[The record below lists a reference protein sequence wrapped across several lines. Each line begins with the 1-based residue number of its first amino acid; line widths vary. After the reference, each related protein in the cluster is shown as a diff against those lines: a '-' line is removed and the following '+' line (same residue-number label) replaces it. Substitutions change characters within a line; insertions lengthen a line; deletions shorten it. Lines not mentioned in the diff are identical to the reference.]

1 MVDYFRKEVIYDTTI
16 YFIISYYGLY
26 MAYTLSYL
34 YKRTLFIWLY
44 SHCLLIPSDKTIS
57 SYLARITRIH
67 DRRSTL
73 FKYGLNAFLIGDI
86 ACLFFYYHY
95 QPFTY
100 IELIVPVV
108 SMILLEIVTYSKD
121 IDYKTEITSYIFA
134 LVWLTSKSILTAIT
148 MNTLNFK
155 MMALG
160 FILYLLSDV
169 LLVFYKRN
177 KYQILGILNIFFYY
191 FGIFLTAYSFSF
203 I

>member
-1 MVDYFRKEVIYDTTI
+1 MILLYILLFLIMTCTWRTHYHIYTKGLCSFG
-16 YFIISYYGLY
+16 FILI
-26 MAYTLSYL
+26 AYLSHQT
-34 YKRTLFIWLY
+34 KLF
-44 SHCLLIPSDKTIS
+44 LLILPGL
-57 SYLARITRIH
+57 LAFMIGDILLCKKN
-67 DRRSTL
+67 L
-73 FKYGLNAFLIGDI
+73 FKYGLDAFLIGDI
-86 ACLFFYYHY
+86 ACLFFYYHF

-100 IELIVPVV
+100 IELFVPVV

-134 LVWLTSKSILTAIT
+134 LVWLTTKSILTAIT
-148 MNTLNFK
+148 LNTLNFK

-160 FILYLLSDV
+160 FIFYLLSDA
-169 LLVFYKRN
+169 LLVFYKKN

>member
-1 MVDYFRKEVIYDTTI
+1 MILLYILLFLIMTCTWRTHYHIYTKGLCSFG
-16 YFIISYYGLY
+16 FILI
-26 MAYTLSYL
+26 AYLSHQT
-34 YKRTLFIWLY
+34 KLF
-44 SHCLLIPSDKTIS
+44 LLILPGL
-57 SYLARITRIH
+57 LAFMIGDILLCKKN
-67 DRRSTL
+67 L
-73 FKYGLNAFLIGDI
+73 FKYGLDAFLIGDI
-86 ACLFFYYHY
+86 ACLFFYYHF

-100 IELIVPVV
+100 IELFVPVV

-134 LVWLTSKSILTAIT
+134 LVWLTTKSILTALSL
-148 MNTLNFK
+148 NTLNFK

-169 LLVFYKRN
+169 LLVFYKKN
-177 KYQILGILNIFFYY
+177 NHQILGILNIFFYY

>member
-1 MVDYFRKEVIYDTTI
+1 MILLYVLLFLIMACTWRTCYHIYTI
-16 YFIISYYGLY
+16 GLCSFGFILT
-26 MAYTLSYL
+26 AYLSHQT
-34 YKRTLFIWLY
+34 KLF
-44 SHCLLIPSDKTIS
+44 LLILPGL
-57 SYLARITRIH
+57 LAFMIG
-67 DRRSTL
+67 DLLLCKKNL

-100 IELIVPVV
+100 IELIAPVV
-108 SMILLEIVTYSKD
+108 SMILLEVVTYSKD

-134 LVWLTSKSILTAIT
+134 LIWLTTKSILAAIT

-169 LLVFYKRN
+169 FLAFYKRN

>member
-1 MVDYFRKEVIYDTTI
+1 MILLYILLFLIMTCTWRTCYHIYTKGLCSFG
-16 YFIISYYGLY
+16 FILT
-26 MAYTLSYL
+26 AYLSHQT
-34 YKRTLFIWLY
+34 KLF
-44 SHCLLIPSDKTIS
+44 LLILPGL
-57 SYLARITRIH
+57 LAFMIG
-67 DRRSTL
+67 DLLLCKKNL

-100 IELIVPVV
+100 IELIAPVV
-108 SMILLEIVTYSKD
+108 SMILLEVVTYSKD
-121 IDYKTEITSYIFA
+121 MDYKTEITSYIFA
-134 LVWLTSKSILTAIT
+134 LVWLTTKSILAAIT

-169 LLVFYKRN
+169 FLAFYKRN

>member
-1 MVDYFRKEVIYDTTI
+1 MILLYILLFLIMTCTWRTHYHIYTKGLCSFG
-16 YFIISYYGLY
+16 FILI
-26 MAYTLSYL
+26 AYLSHQTKL
-34 YKRTLFIWLY
+34 FLFILPG
-44 SHCLLIPSDKTIS
+44 LLAFMIGDILLCKKN
-57 SYLARITRIH
+57 
-67 DRRSTL
+67 L
-73 FKYGLNAFLIGDI
+73 FKYGLDAFLIGDI
-86 ACLFFYYHY
+86 ACLFFYYHF

-100 IELIVPVV
+100 IELFVPVV

-134 LVWLTSKSILTAIT
+134 LVWLTTKSILTALSL
-148 MNTLNFK
+148 NTLNFK

-169 LLVFYKRN
+169 LLVFYKKN
-177 KYQILGILNIFFYY
+177 NHQILGILNIFFYY

>member
-1 MVDYFRKEVIYDTTI
+1 MILLYILLFLIMTCTWRTHYHIYTKGLCSFG
-16 YFIISYYGLY
+16 FILI
-26 MAYTLSYL
+26 AYLSHQT
-34 YKRTLFIWLY
+34 KLF
-44 SHCLLIPSDKTIS
+44 LLILPGL
-57 SYLARITRIH
+57 LAFMIGDILLCKKN
-67 DRRSTL
+67 L
-73 FKYGLNAFLIGDI
+73 FKYGLDAFLIGDI
-86 ACLFFYYHY
+86 SCLFFYYHF

-100 IELIVPVV
+100 IELFVPVV

-134 LVWLTSKSILTAIT
+134 LVWLTTKSILTALSL
-148 MNTLNFK
+148 NTLNFK

-169 LLVFYKRN
+169 LLVFYKKN
-177 KYQILGILNIFFYY
+177 NHQILGILNIFFYY

>member
-1 MVDYFRKEVIYDTTI
+1 MILLYILLFLIMVCTWRTHYHIYTKGLCSFG
-16 YFIISYYGLY
+16 FILI
-26 MAYTLSYL
+26 AYLSHQT
-34 YKRTLFIWLY
+34 KLF
-44 SHCLLIPSDKTIS
+44 LLILPGL
-57 SYLARITRIH
+57 LAFMIGDILLCKKN
-67 DRRSTL
+67 L
-73 FKYGLNAFLIGDI
+73 FKYGLDAFLIGDI
-86 ACLFFYYHY
+86 ACLFFYYHF

-100 IELIVPVV
+100 IELFVPVV

-134 LVWLTSKSILTAIT
+134 LVWLTTKSILTALSL
-148 MNTLNFK
+148 NTLNFK

-169 LLVFYKRN
+169 LLVFYKKN
-177 KYQILGILNIFFYY
+177 NHQILGILNIFFYY

>member
-1 MVDYFRKEVIYDTTI
+1 MIV
-16 YFIISYYGLY
+16 
-26 MAYTLSYL
+26 
-34 YKRTLFIWLY
+34 LFILLFLIMVCTWRTRYHIYTKGLCSFGFILTAY
-44 SHCLLIPSDKTIS
+44 LSHQTKLFLLILPGL
-57 SYLARITRIH
+57 LAFMIG
-67 DRRSTL
+67 DLLLCKKNL

-95 QPFTY
+95 QLFTY

-108 SMILLEIVTYSKD
+108 SMILLEVVTYSKD

-134 LVWLTSKSILTAIT
+134 LVWLTTKSILTAIT

-169 LLVFYKRN
+169 LLAFYKRN

>member
-1 MVDYFRKEVIYDTTI
+1 MYTKGLCSFG
-16 YFIISYYGLY
+16 FILT
-26 MAYTLSYL
+26 AYLSHQT
-34 YKRTLFIWLY
+34 KLF
-44 SHCLLIPSDKTIS
+44 LLILPGL
-57 SYLARITRIH
+57 LAFMIG
-67 DRRSTL
+67 DLLLCKKNL

-100 IELIVPVV
+100 IELIAPVV
-108 SMILLEIVTYSKD
+108 SMILLEVVTYSKD

-134 LVWLTSKSILTAIT
+134 LVWLTTKSILAAIT

-169 LLVFYKRN
+169 FLAFYKKN

>member
-1 MVDYFRKEVIYDTTI
+1 MILLYILLFLIMVCTWRTRYHIYTKGLCSFG
-16 YFIISYYGLY
+16 FILT
-26 MAYTLSYL
+26 AYLSHQT
-34 YKRTLFIWLY
+34 KLF
-44 SHCLLIPSDKTIS
+44 LLILPGL
-57 SYLARITRIH
+57 LAFMIGDI
-67 DRRSTL
+67 L
-73 FKYGLNAFLIGDI
+73 LCKKNLLKYGLDAFLIGDI
-86 ACLFFYYHY
+86 ACLFFYYHF

-100 IELIVPVV
+100 IELFVPVV

-134 LVWLTSKSILTAIT
+134 LVWLTTKSILTAIT
-148 MNTLNFK
+148 LNTLNFK

-169 LLVFYKRN
+169 LLVFYKKN
-177 KYQILGILNIFFYY
+177 NHQILGLLNIFFYY

>member
-1 MVDYFRKEVIYDTTI
+1 MILLYILLFVIMGCTWRTRYHIYTKGLCSFGFILTAYFSHQTK
-16 YFIISYYGLY
+16 
-26 MAYTLSYL
+26 
-34 YKRTLFIWLY
+34 LF
-44 SHCLLIPSDKTIS
+44 LLILPGL
-57 SYLARITRIH
+57 LAFMIGDILVCKKE
-67 DRRSTL
+67 L
-73 FKYGLNAFLIGDI
+73 FRYALDAFLIGDI

-100 IELIVPVV
+100 IELIAPVV
-108 SMILLEIVTYSKD
+108 SMILLEVVTYSKK

-134 LVWLTSKSILTAIT
+134 LVWLTTKSIFTSII

-160 FILYLLSDV
+160 FTLYLLSNV
-169 LLVFYKRN
+169 LLVFYKRS

>member
-1 MVDYFRKEVIYDTTI
+1 MILLYILLFLIMACTWRTCYHIYTKGFCSFG
-16 YFIISYYGLY
+16 FILT
-26 MAYTLSYL
+26 AYLSHQT
-34 YKRTLFIWLY
+34 KLF
-44 SHCLLIPSDKTIS
+44 LLILPGL
-57 SYLARITRIH
+57 LAFMIG
-67 DRRSTL
+67 DLLLCKKNL

-100 IELIVPVV
+100 IELIAPVV
-108 SMILLEIVTYSKD
+108 SMILLEVVTYSKD

-134 LVWLTSKSILTAIT
+134 LVWLTTKSILAAIT

-169 LLVFYKRN
+169 LLAFYKRN

>member
-1 MVDYFRKEVIYDTTI
+1 MILLYILLFLIMACTWRTCCHIYTKGLCSFG
-16 YFIISYYGLY
+16 FILT
-26 MAYTLSYL
+26 AYLSHQT
-34 YKRTLFIWLY
+34 KLF
-44 SHCLLIPSDKTIS
+44 LLILPGL
-57 SYLARITRIH
+57 LAFMIG
-67 DRRSTL
+67 DLLLCKKNL

-100 IELIVPVV
+100 IELIAPVV
-108 SMILLEIVTYSKD
+108 SMILLEVVTYSKD

-134 LVWLTSKSILTAIT
+134 LVWLTTKSILAAIT

-169 LLVFYKRN
+169 FLAFYKRN

>member
-1 MVDYFRKEVIYDTTI
+1 MILLYILLFLIMACTWRTRYHFYTKGLCSFGFILTAYLSHQTTLFLLILPGLLAFMIGDILLCKKNLFR
-16 YFIISYYGLY
+16 YGL
-26 MAYTLSYL
+26 
-34 YKRTLFIWLY
+34 
-44 SHCLLIPSDKTIS
+44 D
-57 SYLARITRIH
+57 
-67 DRRSTL
+67 
-73 FKYGLNAFLIGDI
+73 AFLIGDI

-100 IELIVPVV
+100 IELFVPVV
-108 SMILLEIVTYSKD
+108 SMILLEIVTYSKE

-134 LVWLTSKSILTAIT
+134 LVWLTTKSILTAIT
-148 MNTLNFK
+148 LDTLNFK

-169 LLVFYKRN
+169 LLVFYKKN
-177 KYQILGILNIFFYY
+177 KHQILGILNIFFYY